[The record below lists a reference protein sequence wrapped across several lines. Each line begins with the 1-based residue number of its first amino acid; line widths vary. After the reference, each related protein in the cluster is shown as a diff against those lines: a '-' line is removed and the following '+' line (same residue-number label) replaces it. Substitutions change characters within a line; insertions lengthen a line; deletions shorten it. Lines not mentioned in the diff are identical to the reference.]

1 MQTRRFLTFLAAVL
15 ITLGQALIF
24 AADTAAS
31 AQGAVPAI
39 AGVVQA
45 HASSSEV

>member
-1 MQTRRFLTFLAAVL
+1 MQARRSLSFLAAVL

-31 AQGAVPAI
+31 ARGAEPAI
-39 AGVVQA
+39 AMQLL
-45 HASSSEV
+45 SSPGSSHT